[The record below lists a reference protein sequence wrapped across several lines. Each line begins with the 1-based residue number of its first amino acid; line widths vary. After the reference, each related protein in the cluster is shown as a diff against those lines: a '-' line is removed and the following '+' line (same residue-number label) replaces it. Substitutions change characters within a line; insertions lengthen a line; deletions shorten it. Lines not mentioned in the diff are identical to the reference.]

1 MNGLFYYKQF
11 SDTYIHARHP
21 FTRSILMRSIVKD
34 IVTLRGAKEDVE
46 KCAAHLKKLASELT
60 ASNYHEE
67 VIRSTLTRS
76 TLFFYE

>member
-1 MNGLFYYKQF
+1 
-11 SDTYIHARHP
+11 
-21 FTRSILMRSIVKD
+21 MRSIVKD

-60 ASNYHEE
+60 ASNYREE